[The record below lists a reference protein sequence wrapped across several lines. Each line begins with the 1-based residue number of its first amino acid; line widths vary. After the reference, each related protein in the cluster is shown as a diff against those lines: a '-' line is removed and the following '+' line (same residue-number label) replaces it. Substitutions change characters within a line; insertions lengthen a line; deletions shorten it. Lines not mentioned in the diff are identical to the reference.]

1 MIEPKLKKR
10 EAIAGMPNTPREFN
24 IPITKAASDTSR
36 MNGYMIRVR
45 VTVSAALSGSN
56 PGASTAT
63 SQGAES
69 TPMRVIALNATAASV
84 ATLLASRQAEASFS
98 RAAVRVNTVTKAVD
112 SAPSANRSRSRF
124 GMRNAMV
131 NASMTRPPPNSAA
144 KICSRARPST
154 RLQSTASPT
163 TPAALVFSLSAREPA
178 PAAAAG
184 VSPSAMRRSRYHRR
198 SQGAS
203 LVTVTLPGRRDA
215 EGARTVGV
223 LVLLHGRRARRIVG
237 VRLSQSVV
245 GHRVRVEQVVAEQCH
260 QPVTQV
266 HPGAHRSEA
275 RRRQRVGGRV
285 VLGGV
290 ERVLQR

>member
-1 MIEPKLKKR
+1 MIEPKLKKL

-124 GMRNAMV
+124 GMRTAMV

-144 KICSRARPST
+144 KICSRASPST

-163 TPAALVFSLSAREPA
+163 TPAALVFSLSAREPTP
-178 PAAAAG
+178 PAVG
-184 VSPSAMRRSRYHRR
+184 GISPPAMRRSRYHQRGQR
-198 SQGAS
+198 AS
-203 LVTVTLPGRRDA
+203 LLTVTLPGRRDT
-215 EGARTVGV
+215 ERARPEGV
-223 LVLLHGRRARRIVG
+223 LVLLHRRGAGG
-237 VRLSQSVV
+237 VIRVDRSERVI
-245 GHRVRVEQVVAEQCH
+245 GDRVRVEQVVDERRDQ
-260 QPVTQV
+260 
-266 HPGAHRSEA
+266 PGAERDPGA
-275 RRRQRVGGRV
+275 QRGEGCRLQGVGCGEI
-285 VLGGV
+285 L
-290 ERVLQR
+290 